1 MDDDSTKPAYEK
13 ILMIYKLFSSST
25 RMNTFFPKALHRGMK
40 YISSRNI
47 QSSTIFQIIAISVL
61 VFTSNACGIKAKSK
75 IKRSFQSNLLKPP
88 KLENHFVGLALYD
101 PEKQEF
107 IHTYQAQKY
116 FTPASNTKLFSFY
129 TATQVLG
136 DSVPSF
142 RYQIIGDS
150 LIIKPLGDPTFLHPD
165 FARQA
170 ADSFLRNHEGP
181 IFIDYSANEI
191 IPWAPGWAWEDY
203 FYPFAAER
211 SLMPIYGNL
220 ARISLA
226 ASQNAATITPSH
238 FNLKQTEDINYQR
251 VIRDQYSN
259 QFYYPKRLIG
269 TGWEV
274 AIPFQTSEALSL
286 SLLADTLKKE
296 VYLWQGKKIADSL
309 PIFYSRPVDSLYQYL
324 LLNSDNFF
332 AEQILVM
339 SAALRLEKVNSEA
352 MIRYALNSMLKPLP
366 DQPRWVDGAGLSRYN
381 LASPR
386 DIVWILDALY
396 QDMDTS
402 RLFSLFPA
410 GGVSGTLEKY
420 YAGKDGP
427 YVYAKTGT
435 LSNNH
440 NLSGYIKTKRNKVLI
455 FSLMQNHFS
464 YSPSVVKPHIEAL
477 LLDIY
482 EHY

>member
-1 MDDDSTKPAYEK
+1 M
-13 ILMIYKLFSSST
+13 
-25 RMNTFFPKALHRGMK
+25 
-40 YISSRNI
+40 
-47 QSSTIFQIIAISVL
+47 
-61 VFTSNACGIKAKSK
+61 
-75 IKRSFQSNLLKPP
+75 LKPE
-88 KLENHFVGLALYD
+88 KLKNHFIGLALYD
-101 PEKQEF
+101 PDKQEF

-116 FTPASNTKLFSFY
+116 FTPASNAKLFSFY
-129 TATQVLG
+129 TATQILG

-142 RYQIIGDS
+142 RYQMRGDS
-150 LIIKPLGDPTFLHPD
+150 LIIKPLGDPTFLHSD
-165 FARQA
+165 FAQQS
-170 ADSFLRNHEGP
+170 ADSFLRNHTGP
-181 IFIDYSANEI
+181 IFVDFSANAI

-203 FYPFAAER
+203 YYPFAAER

-220 ARISLA
+220 ATISLA
-226 ASQNAATITPSH
+226 ASQNAATINPSN
-238 FNLKQTEDINYQR
+238 FDLKQTENANYQR
-251 VIRDQYSN
+251 VIRDRHSN

-274 AIPFQTSEALSL
+274 PIPFQTSEALTL
-286 SLLADTLKKE
+286 RLLTDTLQKE
-296 VYLWQGKKIADSL
+296 VQFWQGKTIADSST
-309 PIFYSRPVDSLYQYL
+309 IFYSRPVDSLYQYL

-339 SAALRLEKVNSEA
+339 SAALRFDKVNSEA
-352 MIRYALNSMLKPLP
+352 MIRYSLDSIFKSLP
-366 DQPRWVDGAGLSRYN
+366 DQARWVDGAGLSRYN

-386 DIVWILDALY
+386 DLVWILDALY

-420 YAGKDGP
+420 YPGKDGP

-455 FSLMQNHFS
+455 FSLMQNHFA
-464 YSPSVVKPHIEAL
+464 YSSSAVKPHIEAL
-477 LLDIY
+477 LQDIY
-482 EHY
+482 EYY